1 MTSVTIPPPA
11 PVPVVSQFSSSPPLR
26 SLSPEELLE
35 QTQVLD
41 DLMDNIGMGKFQKQL
56 LVRLFHR
63 RIVVVLFIAIVLC
76 N

>member
-56 LVRLFHR
+56 L
-63 RIVVVLFIAIVLC
+63 
-76 N
+76 